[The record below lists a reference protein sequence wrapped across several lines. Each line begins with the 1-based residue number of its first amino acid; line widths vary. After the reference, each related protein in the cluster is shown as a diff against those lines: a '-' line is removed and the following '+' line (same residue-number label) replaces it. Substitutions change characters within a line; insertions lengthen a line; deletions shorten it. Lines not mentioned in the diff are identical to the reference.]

1 MCLFKRLELIETGQY
16 PLVRYHSFKD
26 NLAEHRDFSPLE
38 FLATL
43 SQHIPDRWEQTTR
56 YMGSLSARTRGAMRL
71 HAPIDNLKE
80 LERKPRPSKTWAAC
94 MKRIF
99 EIDPLVCPK
108 CTGRM
113 HIKSFI
119 INGSQIERLA
129 KDIGIIPWRA
139 PPAFKPAQ
147 TDSAA

>member
-1 MCLFKRLELIETGQY
+1 MIDRIPILRIRDLLLISIQADLHDI
-16 PLVRYHSFKD
+16 LV
-26 NLAEHRDFSPLE
+26 
-38 FLATL
+38 
-43 SQHIPDRWEQTTR
+43 EQLQ
-56 YMGSLSARTRGAMRL
+56 SD
-71 HAPIDNLKE
+71 ILKE

-119 INGSQIERLA
+119 INGSEIERLA

-147 TDSAA
+147 TDIAA